1 MGGTDAVEPLIAALG
16 DDHASVRLA
25 ATEALGKIGAP
36 GSVEPLIGALG
47 SRAVEIRKAAAD
59 SLGRIGDSRALDP
72 LVACLIDA
80 SWSVRRAAAEAL
92 GRIGDPRAAE
102 PLKVAFKDSDSN
114 VRSAAAEAL
123 GALGL
128 RPKGTVDESPKGPRR
143 RIEISRRRFPSGG
156 HRLTSIDATGR
167 PNCETRSDARSRLR
181 CRPRETIFSHRVISH
196 LDHLD
201 PAAAPFALTGLPAHS
216 EQQCLRPSARANA
229 KRGAGHG
236 LPKVTTPSTRLG
248 RAPPRLDLFPR
259 RT

>member
-1 MGGTDAVEPLIAALG
+1 MSWQLPTRGLRRVSRSRHIRSVSNLNAGGLTVPLFGPPNVDKLIAKGDVSGLIDALEYPVPWRVRRDAALALGAMGGTDAVEPLIAALG

-128 RPKGTVDESPKGPRR
+128 RPKGTVDESAER
-143 RIEISRRRFPSGG
+143 
-156 HRLTSIDATGR
+156 AT
-167 PNCETRSDARSRLR
+167 
-181 CRPRETIFSHRVISH
+181 
-196 LDHLD
+196 
-201 PAAAPFALTGLPAHS
+201 AAD
-216 EQQCLRPSARANA
+216 R
-229 KRGAGHG
+229 
-236 LPKVTTPSTRLG
+236 
-248 RAPPRLDLFPR
+248 D
-259 RT
+259 